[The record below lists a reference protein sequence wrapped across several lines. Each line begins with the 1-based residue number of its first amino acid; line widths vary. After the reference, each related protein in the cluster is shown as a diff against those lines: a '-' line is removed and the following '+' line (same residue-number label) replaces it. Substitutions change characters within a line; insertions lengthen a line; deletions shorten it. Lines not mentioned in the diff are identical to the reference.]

1 MTLSEDT
8 SLLRSG
14 SGSFPFEGL
23 MSGQEAGEWD
33 LPGEVQ
39 MPRDASRRPMP
50 WAAAWQ
56 LPLSQLQWALQGCP
70 ITALSP
76 HCQHLFLH
84 GEPLC
89 DLQLDNQ
96 VLGGCFYWQ
105 PLFLRATTV
114 TCRQVPSQFHDP
126 CLSLLPAPC
135 LSRTELCREGG
146 R

>member
-8 SLLRSG
+8 SLLRGG

-84 GEPLC
+84 AEPLC